1 MIQTKK
7 TLNDLC
13 LYYALVTKKAKAQ
26 TTKNE
31 FWQKW
36 KKKLTPSKIAGRIF
50 LFYLVIVFLG
60 MFLLA
65 IPGVVKN
72 HSTIIDSMGK
82 HHAVSYTWQFLYSLF
97 NASSAFSDTGL
108 SIPYAG
114 EDYSI
119 WGQIIIALLIW
130 LGGFGV
136 LTFKIMLILMLG
148 QKINLDDLIL
158 VKNERGGE
166 DLKNTVRLVKESFLF
181 LTLIQFIG
189 ALALFL
195 AFYFTNLNANQSK
208 MLDFQMY
215 HNFWNS
221 LWGGIFHSI
230 SAINNAGFDILGRNS
245 IAPYDT
251 AYLIQFIFLLE
262 FIIGGIGFPTFYD
275 LKRTK
280 FGFDK
285 SQKLTL
291 FTKINL
297 ITYVSISIV
306 GVGLVCAV
314 EYGNHSHS
322 NILNNSSSGWNGFMN
337 IFFNTMST
345 RNAGFSTVTSAN
357 FLGASKIIQALMM
370 FIGSAPSST
379 AGGIR
384 TTTFAVI
391 IITLI
396 SFARNRKY
404 VTAFKKEIPE
414 QTIKTAFL
422 VLFTA
427 LSLILLDVIL
437 IVATNQ
443 NVSMNNAFFTVS
455 SAFGT
460 TGLNAIDPWT
470 MYNLGWSSIL
480 LTSLI
485 MFVGQLGVSA
495 TLLSW
500 AKTTP
505 QNQMR
510 YLQEEIKVG

>member
-1 MIQTKK
+1 M
-7 TLNDLC
+7 
-13 LYYALVTKKAKAQ
+13 
-26 TTKNE
+26 
-31 FWQKW
+31 
-36 KKKLTPSKIAGRIF
+36 
-50 LFYLVIVFLG
+50 
-60 MFLLA
+60 
-65 IPGVVKN
+65 
-72 HSTIIDSMGK
+72 
-82 HHAVSYTWQFLYSLF
+82 
-97 NASSAFSDTGL
+97 
-108 SIPYAG
+108 
-114 EDYSI
+114 
-119 WGQIIIALLIW
+119 
-130 LGGFGV
+130 
-136 LTFKIMLILMLG
+136 
-148 QKINLDDLIL
+148 
-158 VKNERGGE
+158 
-166 DLKNTVRLVKESFLF
+166 
-181 LTLIQFIG
+181 
-189 ALALFL
+189 
-195 AFYFTNLNANQSK
+195 
-208 MLDFQMY
+208 
-215 HNFWNS
+215 
-221 LWGGIFHSI
+221 WGGIFHSI

-297 ITYVSISIV
+297 ITYASISFV

-460 TGLNAIDPWT
+460 TGLNAIDP
-470 MYNLGWSSIL
+470 
-480 LTSLI
+480 
-485 MFVGQLGVSA
+485 
-495 TLLSW
+495 
-500 AKTTP
+500 
-505 QNQMR
+505 
-510 YLQEEIKVG
+510 